1 MTYEE
6 IVEKLQKT
14 YGEAKADKVEG
25 HVAVQFDITG
35 EGGGSLYVEIT
46 DGKIDVQP
54 YQYWNHNAR
63 VTLPAD
69 VLMEIADGKTDF
81 ESAYNDQKLWIDGD
95 LGAALLLKNIEFK
108 KPVKK
113 PAAKKATAKTAEK
126 QPAAKKTACAKKPA
140 AKKTTAKAAETKT
153 TAEKATTEKAATEK
167 ATTTKATTK
176 KATTKTTK

>member
-46 DGKIDVQP
+46 DGK
-54 YQYWNHNAR
+54 
-63 VTLPAD
+63 
-69 VLMEIADGKTDF
+69 TDF

-108 KPVKK
+108 KTVKK
-113 PAAKKATAKTAEK
+113 PAAKKTTAKTAEK
-126 QPAAKKTACAKKPA
+126 KPAAKKTACAKKPA
-140 AKKTTAKAAETKT
+140 TKKTTAKAAETKT
-153 TAEKATTEKAATEK
+153 TK
-167 ATTTKATTK
+167 
-176 KATTKTTK
+176 

>member
-54 YQYWNHNAR
+54 YQYWDHNAR

-108 KPVKK
+108 KTAKK

-126 QPAAKKTACAKKPA
+126 KPAAKKTAC

-153 TAEKATTEKAATEK
+153 TAEKATAEKTATEK
-167 ATTTKATTK
+167 ATSTKTTTTK